1 VSLFLENI
9 KKRTDGWWLKKVLS
23 PVYLPVIH
31 KLKYLSINKNFVKEG
46 DSVLLAAHRALSEI
60 GLFYWLEFGTLLGV
74 YRDGKLIA
82 HDTDIDVGVFIEDFS
97 PKIEAALLKQGFK
110 KVHKFEIED
119 GKYGIEESYE
129 YKGVSFDIFYFTKKE
144 DGMICHLFP
153 FDENKNRV
161 VRELF
166 TSANEFKKIQWQNM
180 EVNIP
185 SDTDQRLRDTYG
197 EYTIKVK
204 DWYTPDAA
212 LNSEI
217 IDKKCTYYKY

>member
-1 VSLFLENI
+1 M
-9 KKRTDGWWLKKVLS
+9 
-23 PVYLPVIH
+23 
-31 KLKYLSINKNFVKEG
+31 KEG

-74 YRDGKLIA
+74 YRDGEIN
-82 HDTDIDVGVFIEDFS
+82 S
-97 PKIEAALLKQGFK
+97 PRYRYRCRCFHRRFLSKNRSSAFKGRGFK

-166 TSANEFKKIQWQNM
+166 TSANEFKKISM
-180 EVNIP
+180 AK
-185 SDTDQRLRDTYG
+185 YG
-197 EYTIKVK
+197 SKHTE
-204 DWYTPDAA
+204 
-212 LNSEI
+212 
-217 IDKKCTYYKY
+217 